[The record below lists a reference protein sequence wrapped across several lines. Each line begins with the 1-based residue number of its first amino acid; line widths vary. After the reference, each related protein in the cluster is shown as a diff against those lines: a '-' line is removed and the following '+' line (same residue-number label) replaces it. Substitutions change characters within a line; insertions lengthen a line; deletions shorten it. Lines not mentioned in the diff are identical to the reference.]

1 MAGPAR
7 AALPAA
13 GPARTCSCAVLRQ
26 IGPVPN
32 TCDMVPP
39 KDVVACAVEGRR
51 FRLAMC
57 FGSPSVVALTF
68 YYAQPG

>member
-1 MAGPAR
+1 MAGPSR
-7 AALPAA
+7 AAPPAA
-13 GPARTCSCAVLRQ
+13 GPAQTCSCAVLRE

-32 TCDMVPP
+32 MWFRRTLCGWV
-39 KDVVACAVEGRR
+39 R